1 MSEFGF
7 GKSVRRVEDDR
18 LLVGQG
24 LFHDDILIDGQA
36 SAVIVRSP
44 HAHAA
49 LRGIDVVAAKAAP
62 GVIGIFTGADA
73 EATGIGHMPCPTAAI
88 LQLQRT
94 DGSPAYIPP
103 RPVLAVT
110 AVKHVGDPVVMV
122 VAETLQQA
130 RKAAELLDVEYDMLP
145 SLTDTAMAA
154 EDGAIQVW
162 DDAPRNTCFEWSMGD
177 AAATEA
183 AFAKADRVTT
193 VELLNNRV
201 VCASIE
207 PRGATGRYDRT
218 SGTYTLN
225 TNCQNVFQLGQ
236 VAAGILG
243 ADEKKMHVLT
253 DDVGGGFGM
262 KGYIYAEQILVL
274 WAAKAL
280 GRPVKWYGDRSE
292 SFVSDAH
299 GRDHVTHAELA
310 MTKDGDFLG
319 LRVKTVAS
327 LGAYANQVG
336 PLVPTLLY
344 SRMLPGLYR
353 IPAALAEV
361 TGVFT
366 NTVVTDAY
374 RGAGR
379 PEAAYVIERLV
390 DKAAREMKVSA
401 NILRQRNY
409 IRSADMPYDTAM
421 GLTYDS
427 GDFAR
432 NLNDALVAAGQE
444 DVASRRQKAESRG
457 KLLGFGVGTY
467 IEATGAD
474 PTETAKITFKDD
486 GRVVL
491 DMGTLGTGQGH
502 PTTFAQFVNEAL
514 GIPFDK
520 IDFRQGDNRL
530 LPQGGGTAGSR
541 SLVIGGNAIL
551 TTADKVRGKARTLAA
566 HMLEAAEA
574 DLEFADGT
582 FTIAGTDRS
591 LSIMDVAAAAK
602 DPANVP
608 DGMEPGLDETGDYTY
623 PVPTFP
629 NGAHVCEVE
638 IDRDTGRIAIT
649 RYTVVDDF
657 GKVINPMLVAGQ
669 VHGGIAQGMGQ
680 ALLEHAVYD
689 DESGQLLSGSFMD
702 YCMPRADDLPFIDFR
717 YNEILCQTN
726 PLGAKGAG
734 EAGTLGALPA
744 VVNAIL
750 DGLASLGVDHIDMPA
765 TPERVWRAMS
775 KAKAA

>member
-1 MSEFGF
+1 MSEYGF

-24 LFHDDILIDGQA
+24 RFHDDLEFDGQTY
-36 SAVIVRSP
+36 AVVVRSP
-44 HAHAA
+44 HAHAR
-49 LRGIDVVAAKAAP
+49 LGTIDVAAARAAP
-62 GVIGIFTGADA
+62 GVIGVFTGADA
-73 EATGIGHMPCPTAAI
+73 EKAGIGHLPSPTVGV
-88 LQLQRT
+88 LQLKRA
-94 DGSPAYIPP
+94 DGSPAYVPP
-103 RPVLAVT
+103 RPVLAT
-110 AVKHVGDPVVMV
+110 AAVKHVGDPVVLV
-122 VAETLQQA
+122 VAESLQQA
-130 RKAAELLDVEYDMLP
+130 HDAADLVNIDYDMLP
-145 SLTDTAMAA
+145 SLTDTAVAA
-154 EDGAIQVW
+154 NPGVTQIWAN
-162 DDAPRNTCFEWSMGD
+162 APQNTCFEWAMGD
-177 AAATEA
+177 AAATDA
-183 AFAKADRVTT
+183 AFAKADHVTAID
-193 VELLNNRV
+193 VINNRV
-201 VCASIE
+201 ICASME
-207 PRGATGRYDRT
+207 PRGATGAYDAA
-218 SGTYTLN
+218 SGTYTLH

-236 VAAGILG
+236 VAAGIIG
-243 ADEKKMHVLT
+243 TDEQHMHVLT

-280 GRPVKWYGDRSE
+280 DRPVKWYGDRSE

-310 MTKDGDFLG
+310 MTKGGDFLG

-353 IPAALAEV
+353 IPAALAQV

-379 PEAAYVIERLV
+379 PEATYVIERLV
-390 DKAAREMKVSA
+390 DKAARELKVPA
-401 NILRQRNY
+401 EDLRNRNY
-409 IRSADMPYDTAM
+409 IRPEDMPYTTAM
-421 GLTYDS
+421 GLSYDS

-432 NLNDALVAAGQE
+432 NLRDALSDAGQDDVAA
-444 DVASRRQKAESRG
+444 RRDAAARRG
-457 KLLGFGVGTY
+457 KLLGFGVATY

-486 GRVVL
+486 GRVLL

-514 GIPFDK
+514 GIEFDK
-520 IDFRQGDNRL
+520 IDFRQGDNRA

-541 SLVIGGNAIL
+541 SLVIGGNAVL
-551 TTADKVRGKARTLAA
+551 TTADKVLEKARKVAA
-566 HMLEAAEA
+566 HMLEAAES
-574 DLEFADGT
+574 DLEFEDGT
-582 FTIAGTDRS
+582 FTIAGTDRTI
-591 LSIMDVAAAAK
+591 SIMDVAKAAK
-602 DPANVP
+602 DQANLP
-608 DGMEPGLDETGDYTY
+608 DGMTPGLDETGDFTY

-629 NGAHVCEVE
+629 NGAHICEVE
-638 IDRDTGRIAIT
+638 IDDETGQVAIT

-680 ALLEHAVYD
+680 ALFEHAVYD

-750 DGLASLGVDHIDMPA
+750 DALAPLGVEHIDMPA
-765 TPERVWRAMS
+765 TPERVWRTMAA
-775 KAKAA
+775 AKAA

>member
-18 LLVGQG
+18 LLTGG
-24 LFHDDILIDGQA
+24 GRFHDDLQFEGQA
-36 SAVIVRSP
+36 HAVIVRSP
-44 HAHAA
+44 HAHARINA
-49 LRGIDVVAAKAAP
+49 IDTAAAAAAP
-62 GVIGIFTGADA
+62 GVVKVFTGGDA
-73 EATGIGHMPCPTAAI
+73 AKAGVGLMPCLTAGMLNLTRA
-88 LQLQRT
+88 
-94 DGSPAYIPP
+94 DGTPAYIPP
-103 RPVLAVT
+103 RPVLAT
-110 AVKHVGDPVVMV
+110 EAVKHVGDPVVMV

-130 RKAAELLDVEYDMLP
+130 RDAAELVDVDYDMLP
-145 SLTDTAMAA
+145 ALTDTARAVDGDAA
-154 EDGAIQVW
+154 QLWA
-162 DDAPRNTCFEWSMGD
+162 DAPNNTCFEWSMGD
-177 AAATEA
+177 AEATQA
-183 AFAKADRVTT
+183 AFAKADHVAK
-193 VELLNNRV
+193 VDLINNRV
-201 VCASIE
+201 VCASME
-207 PRGATGRYDRT
+207 PRGATGEFDAQ
-218 SGTYTLN
+218 SGTYTLH
-225 TNCQNVFQLGQ
+225 TNCQNVFQLSQ

-243 ADEKKMHVLT
+243 VDAANVHVLT
-253 DDVGGGFGM
+253 EDVGGGFGM

-274 WAAKAL
+274 WAAREL

-292 SFVSDAH
+292 SFVSDAM

-310 MTKDGDFLG
+310 MTKDGDFMG
-319 LRVKTVAS
+319 LRVRTVAS

-336 PLVPTLLY
+336 PLVPTMLY

-353 IPAALAEV
+353 IPAALAQV

-390 DKAAREMKVSA
+390 DQAARDLDVSTA
-401 NILRQRNY
+401 ALRERNY
-409 IRSADMPYDTAM
+409 IKPADMPYQTAM
-421 GLTYDS
+421 GLSYDS

-432 NLNDALVAAGQE
+432 NLGDALKATESGDLEA
-444 DVASRRQKAESRG
+444 RRTESQARG
-457 KLLGFGVGTY
+457 KRLGFGVATY

-474 PTETAKITFKDD
+474 PKETAKLTFKDD
-486 GRVVL
+486 GRVLL

-541 SLVIGGNAIL
+541 SLVIGGNAVL
-551 TTADKVRGKARTLAA
+551 TTAEKVREKARKIAA

-574 DLEFADGT
+574 DLEFDDGV

-591 LSIMDVAAAAK
+591 VSIMDVAKAAK
-602 DPANVP
+602 DSANLP
-608 DGMEPGLDETGDYTY
+608 EGMEPGLDETGDFTY

-638 IDRDTGRIAIT
+638 VDEDTGRVAIT

-657 GKVINPMLVAGQ
+657 GKVINPLLVAGQ
-669 VHGGIAQGMGQ
+669 VHGGIAQGAGQ
-680 ALLEHAVYD
+680 ALFEHAVYD
-689 DESGQLLSGSFMD
+689 EESGQLLAGSFMD

-717 YNEILCQTN
+717 YNEIPCQTN

-744 VVNAIL
+744 VINAIVDAL
-750 DGLASLGVDHIDMPA
+750 SPLGVTHIDMPA
-765 TPERVWRAMS
+765 TPERVWRTIQS
-775 KAKAA
+775 AKAA

>member
-1 MSEFGF
+1 MAEFGF
-7 GKSVRRVEDDR
+7 GKSIRRVEDDR
-18 LLVGQG
+18 LLVGKG
-24 LFHDDILIDGQA
+24 LFHDDLQIDGQA
-36 SAVIVRSP
+36 SAMILRSP

-49 LRGIDVVAAKAAP
+49 LRGIDVAAAKAAP
-62 GVIGIFTGADA
+62 GVIGVFTGADA
-73 EATGIGHMPCPTAAI
+73 EAANVGYMPCSTMGF
-88 LQLQRT
+88 LQLTRG
-94 DGSPAYIPP
+94 DGSPAYVPP
-103 RPVLAVT
+103 RPVLAT
-110 AVKHVGDPVVMV
+110 EAVKHVGDPVVMV

-130 RKAAELLDVEYDMLP
+130 REAAELVEIDYDMLP
-145 SLTDTAMAA
+145 SLTDTALAA
-154 EDGAIQVW
+154 QDGAHQIW
-162 DDAPRNTCFEWSMGD
+162 DDAPNNTCFEWSMGD
-177 AAATEA
+177 GAATEA
-183 AFAKADRVTT
+183 AFAKADRVTK

-201 VCASIE
+201 ICASME
-207 PRGATGRYDRT
+207 PRGATGRYDAA
-218 SGTYTLN
+218 SDSYTLN

-243 ADEKKMHVLT
+243 IDEKQMHVLT

-280 GRPVKWYGDRSE
+280 GRPVKWYGDRGE

-299 GRDHVTHAELA
+299 GRDHVTQAELA

-336 PLVPTLLY
+336 PLVPTVLY

-353 IPAALAEV
+353 IPVALAEV

-390 DKAAREMKVSA
+390 DKAAREMNISA
-401 NILRQRNY
+401 NALRERNY
-409 IRSADMPYDTAM
+409 IRASDMPYETAM
-421 GLTYDS
+421 GLSYDS
-427 GDFAR
+427 GEFAR
-432 NLNDALVAAGQE
+432 NLNDALGDAGQS
-444 DVASRRQKAESRG
+444 DVASRRKDSEARG
-457 KLLGFGVGTY
+457 KLLGFGVATY

-474 PTETAKITFKDD
+474 PTETAKISFKDD
-486 GRVVL
+486 GRVLL

-514 GIPFDK
+514 GVPFDK

-541 SLVIGGNAIL
+541 SLVIGGNAVL
-551 TTADKVRGKARTLAA
+551 GTADKVREKARTLAA

-574 DLEFADGT
+574 DLEFDDGT

-602 DPANVP
+602 DPANLP

-638 IDRDTGRIAIT
+638 IDRDTGRVAIT

-680 ALLEHAVYD
+680 ALFEHAVYD
-689 DESGQLLSGSFMD
+689 DQSGQLLSGSFMD

-717 YNEILCQTN
+717 YNEVLCQTN
-726 PLGAKGAG
+726 ALGAKGAG

-744 VVNAIL
+744 VVNAVL
-750 DGLASLGVDHIDMPA
+750 DALAPLGVEHIDMPA
-765 TPERVWRAMS
+765 TPERVWRAIS
-775 KAKAA
+775 EAKAA

>member
-1 MSEFGF
+1 MSEYGF

-18 LLVGQG
+18 LLIGKG
-24 LFHDDILIDGQA
+24 RFHDDLEFDGQA
-36 SAVIVRSP
+36 YAAIVRSP
-44 HAHAA
+44 HAHAN
-49 LRGIDVVAAKAAP
+49 LGTVNIGAARSAP
-62 GVIGIFTGADA
+62 GVIAVFTGADA
-73 EATGIGHMPCPTAAI
+73 EQAKIGHMPSPTVAV
-88 LQLQRT
+88 LHLKRS
-94 DGSPAYIPP
+94 DGSPAYVPP
-103 RPVLAVT
+103 RPVLATT
-110 AVKHVGDPVVMV
+110 AVKHVGDPVAMV

-130 RKAAELLDVEYDMLP
+130 RDAAELVDIDYDVQP
-145 SLTDTAMAA
+145 ALTDTAAA
-154 EDGAIQVW
+154 PKPGAAQIW
-162 DDAPRNTCFEWSMGD
+162 ADAPANTCFQWSMGD
-177 AAATEA
+177 GDATEA
-183 AFAKADRVTT
+183 AFAKADRVTA
-193 VELLNNRV
+193 VDIVNNRV
-201 VCASIE
+201 VCASME
-207 PRGATGRYDRT
+207 PRGATGAYDPA
-218 SGTYTLN
+218 SGTYTLR

-243 ADEKKMHVLT
+243 VDSKQLHVLT

-262 KGYIYAEQILVL
+262 KGYIYAEQVLVL

-319 LRVKTVAS
+319 LRVKTIAS

-353 IPAALAEV
+353 IPVALAEV

-390 DKAAREMKVSA
+390 DKAAREM
-401 NILRQRNY
+401 NIPADTLRHRNY
-409 IRSADMPYDTAM
+409 IRPDEMPFTTAM
-421 GLTYDS
+421 GLSYDS
-427 GDFAR
+427 GDFTR
-432 NLNDALVAAGQE
+432 NLQDALEAANQK
-444 DVASRRQKAESRG
+444 DVDKRRRDAATRG
-457 KLLGFGVGTY
+457 KLLGLGIATY

-486 GRVVL
+486 GRVLL

-502 PTTFAQFVNEAL
+502 PTTFAQFINEAL
-514 GIPFDK
+514 GIAFDK

-541 SLVIGGNAIL
+541 SLVIGGNAVL
-551 TTADKVRGKARTLAA
+551 TTAEKVLEKARKIAA

-574 DLEFADGT
+574 DLEFDDGT

-591 LSIMDVAAAAK
+591 IAIMDVAAAAK
-602 DPANVP
+602 DSKNLP
-608 DGMEPGLDETGDYTY
+608 DGMEPGLDEMGDYTY

-638 IDRDTGRIAIT
+638 VDRDTGQVAIT

-657 GKVINPMLVAGQ
+657 GKVINPLLVAGQ

-680 ALLEHAVYD
+680 ALFEHAVYD
-689 DESGQLLSGSFMD
+689 DEGGQLLTGSFMD

-750 DGLASLGVDHIDMPA
+750 DALAPLGVAHIDMPA
-765 TPERVWRAMS
+765 TPERVWRTM
-775 KAKAA
+775 AAAQTA

>member
-1 MSEFGF
+1 MSEYGF
-7 GKSVRRVEDDR
+7 GKSVRRVEDER

-24 LFHDDILIDGQA
+24 RFHDDLISDNQA
-36 SAVIVRSP
+36 YAVIVRSP
-44 HAHAA
+44 HAHAN
-49 LRGIDVVAAKAAP
+49 LGIVDIAAAQAAP
-62 GVIGIFTGADA
+62 GVIAVFTGADA
-73 EATGIGHMPCPTAAI
+73 EEAKIGHMPSPTVGV
-88 LQLQRT
+88 LQLKRN
-94 DGSPAYIPP
+94 DGAPAYVPP
-103 RPVLAVT
+103 RPVLATT
-110 AVKHVGDPVVMV
+110 AVKHVGDPVAMV

-130 RKAAELLDVEYDMLP
+130 QDAAELVDVDYDVLP
-145 SLTDTAMAA
+145 SITDTAAA
-154 EDGAIQVW
+154 PKPGAPQLW
-162 DDAPRNTCFEWSMGD
+162 ADAPANTCFEWSMGD
-177 AAATEA
+177 GAATDA
-183 AFAKADRVTT
+183 AFARADHVTA
-193 VELLNNRV
+193 VDIVNNRV
-201 VCASIE
+201 VCASME
-207 PRGATGRYDRT
+207 PRGATGAYDGA
-218 SGTYTLN
+218 SGTYTLH

-243 ADEKKMHVLT
+243 VDNKQLHVLT

-280 GRPVKWYGDRSE
+280 GRAVKWYGDRSE

-390 DKAAREMKVSA
+390 DKAARDL
-401 NILRQRNY
+401 NIPAAALRHRNY
-409 IRSADMPYDTAM
+409 IRPDEMPFTTAM

-427 GDFAR
+427 GDFTR
-432 NLNDALVAAGQE
+432 NLRDALEAADQKDVETRRKVAA
-444 DVASRRQKAESRG
+444 ARG
-457 KLLGFGVGTY
+457 KLLGFGIATY

-486 GRVVL
+486 GRVLL

-514 GIPFDK
+514 GIAFDK
-520 IDFRQGDNRL
+520 IDFRQGNNRA

-541 SLVIGGNAIL
+541 SLVIGGNAVL
-551 TTADKVRGKARTLAA
+551 TTAEKVLEKARKVAA

-574 DLEFADGT
+574 DIEFDDGT
-582 FTIAGTDRS
+582 FTIAGTDRTIP
-591 LSIMDVAAAAK
+591 IMAVAAAAK
-602 DPANVP
+602 DRKNLP
-608 DGMEPGLDETGDYTY
+608 DGMEPGLDEIGDYTY

-629 NGAHVCEVE
+629 NGAHICEVE
-638 IDRDTGRIAIT
+638 VDRDTGHVAIT

-657 GKVINPMLVAGQ
+657 GKVINPLLVAGQ

-680 ALLEHAVYD
+680 ALFEHAVYD
-689 DESGQLLSGSFMD
+689 DDSGQLLSGSFMD

-750 DGLASLGVDHIDMPA
+750 DALAPLGVEHIDMPA
-765 TPERVWRAMS
+765 TPERVWRTM
-775 KAKAA
+775 AAARAA

>member
-1 MSEFGF
+1 MSDFGF
-7 GKSVRRVEDDR
+7 GKSIRRVEDDR
-18 LLVGQG
+18 LLLGQG
-24 LFHDDILIDGQA
+24 RFHDDIRIEGQTH
-36 SAVIVRSP
+36 AVLVRSP

-49 LRGIDVVAAKAAP
+49 LGSIDISDAKAAP
-62 GVIGIFTGADA
+62 GVVGVFTGADA
-73 EATGIGHMPCPTAAI
+73 EAAAIGHMPSPTAEI
-88 LQLQRT
+88 LQLTRR
-94 DGSPAYIPP
+94 DGSAAYIPP
-103 RPVLAVT
+103 RPVLATT

-122 VAETLQQA
+122 VAETPQQA
-130 RKAAELLDVEYDMLP
+130 REAAELVEVDYEMLP
-145 SLTDTAMAA
+145 SLTDTAAA
-154 EDGAIQVW
+154 TQDGATQIW
-162 DDAPRNTCFEWSMGD
+162 DAAPGNTCFDWSMGD
-177 AAATEA
+177 AAATDA

-193 VELLNNRV
+193 VELINNRV
-201 VCASIE
+201 ICASME
-207 PRGATGRYDRT
+207 PRGATGRYDAV

-243 ADEKKMHVLT
+243 VDEKQVHVLT

-280 GRPVKWYGDRSE
+280 GRPVKWYGERGE

-299 GRDHVTHAELA
+299 GRDHVTRAALA
-310 MTKDGDFLG
+310 MTADGEFLG
-319 LRVKTVAS
+319 LRVNTVAS

-344 SRMLPGLYR
+344 SRMLPGQYR
-353 IPAALAEV
+353 IGAAHASV

-390 DKAAREMKVSA
+390 DKAAREMNVSA
-401 NILRQRNY
+401 DALRRRNY
-409 IRSADMPYDTAM
+409 IRESDMPYDTAM
-421 GLTYDS
+421 GLSYDS
-427 GDFAR
+427 GDFSR
-432 NLNDALVAAGQE
+432 NLNDALSAAEQGSVAP
-444 DVASRRQKAESRG
+444 RRKDAEARG
-457 KLLGFGVGTY
+457 KLLGFGVASY

-541 SLVIGGNAIL
+541 SLVIGGNAVM
-551 TTADKVRGKARTLAA
+551 TTADKVLEKARRVAA
-566 HMLEAAEA
+566 HMLEAAES
-574 DLEFADGT
+574 DIEFENGT

-591 LSIMDVAAAAK
+591 LPIMDVAAAAK
-602 DPANVP
+602 DSANLP
-608 DGMEPGLDETGDYTY
+608 DGMEPGLDQTGDYTY

-629 NGAHVCEVE
+629 NGAHICEVE
-638 IDRDTGRIAIT
+638 IDRDTGQVGIT

-669 VHGGIAQGMGQ
+669 VHGGIAQGLGQ
-680 ALLEHAVYD
+680 ALFEHAVYD

-750 DGLASLGVDHIDMPA
+750 DALAPLGVDHIDMPA
-765 TPERVWRAMS
+765 TPESVWRAIS
-775 KAKAA
+775 QAA

>member
-18 LLVGQG
+18 LLIGQG
-24 LFHDDILIDGQA
+24 RFHDDIVVDGQA
-36 SAVIVRSP
+36 HAVLVRSP

-49 LRGIDVVAAKAAP
+49 LGAIDVSAAKAAP
-62 GVIGIFTGADA
+62 GVIGVFTGADA
-73 EATGIGHMPCPTAAI
+73 EAAGVGHMPCPTAAI
-88 LQLQRT
+88 LQLTRG
-94 DGSPAYIPP
+94 DGTPAYVPP
-103 RPVLAVT
+103 RPVLATT

-130 RKAAELLDVEYDMLP
+130 REAAEIVEIDYDMRP
-145 SLTDTAMAA
+145 SLTDTALATQG
-154 EDGAIQVW
+154 GATQIW
-162 DDAPRNTCFEWSMGD
+162 DEAPKNTCFEWSMGD
-177 AAATEA
+177 DEATKA
-183 AFAKADRVTT
+183 TFAKADRVTT
-193 VELLNNRV
+193 VELVNNRV
-201 VCASIE
+201 VCASME
-207 PRGATGRYDRT
+207 PRGATGRYDDAT
-218 SGTYTLN
+218 ATYTLN

-236 VAAGILG
+236 VTAGILG
-243 ADEKKMHVLT
+243 VDEKQVHVIT

-280 GRPVKWYGDRSE
+280 GRPVKWYGERGE

-299 GRDHVTHAELA
+299 GRDHVTQAELA
-310 MTKDGDFLG
+310 MTADGDFLG

-344 SRMLPGLYR
+344 SRMLPGVYR

-390 DKAAREMKVSA
+390 DKAAREMNVSA
-401 NILRQRNY
+401 DALRQRNY
-409 IRSADMPYDTAM
+409 IRPSDMPFQTAM
-421 GLTYDS
+421 GLSYDS

-432 NLNDALVAAGQE
+432 NLNDALEAAGQRGFE
-444 DVASRRQKAESRG
+444 ARRQDAKAQG
-457 KLLGFGVGTY
+457 MLLGFGVATY

-474 PTETAKITFKDD
+474 PTETAKISFQDN
-486 GRVVL
+486 GRVLL

-514 GIPFDK
+514 GVPFDK

-541 SLVIGGNAIL
+541 SLVIGGNAVM
-551 TTADKVRGKARTLAA
+551 TSANKVLEKARTLAA

-574 DLEFADGT
+574 DIEFDEGT

-591 LSIMDVAAAAK
+591 LPIMDVAAAAK
-602 DPANVP
+602 DPANLP

-629 NGAHVCEVE
+629 NGTHICEIEV
-638 IDRDTGRIAIT
+638 DGDTGQVAIT

-657 GKVINPMLVAGQ
+657 GKVINPLLVAGQ

-680 ALLEHAVYD
+680 ALFEHAVYD

-744 VVNAIL
+744 VVHAIL
-750 DGLASLGVDHIDMPA
+750 DALAPLGVQHIDMPA
-765 TPERVWRAMS
+765 TPERVWRAIS
-775 KAKAA
+775 EAA